1 MGTTLLNTAIKDTY
15 EGLIKTSDNTVLSGT
30 AKYLSDGLG
39 NDSVL
44 SLTTTQVGVGTASPS
59 EKLHVDGNIVITYN
73 NSFQSTNSIG
83 NKAILAR
90 VSPTVGII
98 NYAEYATAT
107 NLNGFV
113 IGSLAARVRGNIT
126 GDYLELI
133 TNSSTRMTVLSSGNV
148 GINTTTPANTLDVVG
163 EIRTSQGILFGT
175 DTAAGNRLDD
185 YEENTFTPSIIGTTT
200 DGSVTYGIRNG
211 NYTKIG
217 RVVHFEIAISW
228 SSGRGTGDIRISGL
242 PFAIYNPAST
252 YTYPAFTI
260 ADANISL
267 SASTILAAEG
277 QPGTTEIALVEIP
290 VGGGARA
297 PIDYDAAGSIVISG
311 TYFTA

>member
-44 SLTTTQVGVGTASPS
+44 SLTTTQVGVGTALPS
-59 EKLHVDGNIVITYN
+59 EKLHVDGNIIITYN

-90 VSPTVGII
+90 VSPTSGII

-113 IGSLAARVRGNIT
+113 IGSDDARVKGNIT
-126 GDYLELI
+126 GDSLELI
-133 TNSSTRMTVLSSGNV
+133 TNSSTRMTILSGGNV
-148 GINTTTPANTLDVVG
+148 GINTTTPAKTLDVVG

-185 YEENTFTPSIIGTTT
+185 YEENAFTPAIIGTTA
-200 DGSVTYGIRNG
+200 DGSATYSTVNG

-217 RVVHFEIAISW
+217 RVVHFEIFIAW
-228 SSGRGTGDIRISGL
+228 SAGSGTGDLRISGL

-260 ADANISL
+260 ADANVSL

-297 PIDYDAAGSIVISG
+297 SVAYDAAGSIVISG